1 MKPPEQLRWRLLQR
15 PIPIVEIPWHSSL
28 MERRSC
34 NSLNTVLAGEIRS
47 WHWPLQKELQDW
59 TMSYFFPL
67 LLMEPMGPLM
77 RSAEL

>member
-1 MKPPEQLRWRLLQR
+1 MEPPEQLRWRLLQR

-34 NSLNTVLAGEIRS
+34 NSLNTVLAGEIRN

-59 TMSYFFPL
+59 TMS
-67 LLMEPMGPLM
+67 
-77 RSAEL
+77 

>member
-1 MKPPEQLRWRLLQR
+1 MEPPEQL
-15 PIPIVEIPWHSSL
+15 EIPWHSSL

-59 TMSYFFPL
+59 TMS
-67 LLMEPMGPLM
+67 
-77 RSAEL
+77 

>member
-28 MERRSC
+28 ME
-34 NSLNTVLAGEIRS
+34 NTVLAGEIRS

-59 TMSYFFPL
+59 TMS
-67 LLMEPMGPLM
+67 
-77 RSAEL
+77 